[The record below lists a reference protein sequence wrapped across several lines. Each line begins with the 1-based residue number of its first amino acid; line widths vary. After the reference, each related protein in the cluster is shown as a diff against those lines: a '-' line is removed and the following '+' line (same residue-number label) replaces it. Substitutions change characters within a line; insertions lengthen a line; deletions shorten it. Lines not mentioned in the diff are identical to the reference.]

1 MPPVPRRRTAYDPAV
16 IEEPPRTLARAQTPR
31 GDLAL
36 RVRESPNGPV
46 HELIVA
52 GIFAMDDVDHSTE
65 DVLAEAALS
74 RCGTP
79 ARVLVGGLGLGHTAL
94 AVLHD
99 RRVAELEIV
108 ELEEPLVAWAHAG
121 LVPTLAAVAADP
133 RVRLRIADIAA
144 VLTEPGPAYDVVLL
158 DVDNGPSFL
167 VHQANAGLYA
177 EAHLRA
183 AIDRLAP
190 GGVLAIWAA
199 QREPELFA
207 RLQEITGAQ
216 DSIAELVLPITREG
230 RSFDYAIYLV
240 ERSGT

>member
-1 MPPVPRRRTAYDPAV
+1 MPPVPRRRTAYDPSV
-16 IEEPPRTLARAQTPR
+16 IEEPPRTLARAQTSR

-36 RVRESPNGPV
+36 RVRASPGGPV

-108 ELEEPLVAWAHAG
+108 ELAHAG

-207 RLQEITGAQ
+207 RLQEIAGAQ